1 MHRFFVAPEAIDGSK
16 VSIKGKQAYQ
26 ISRVLRMK
34 PGDEITVLDNSG
46 AQYQVKLAA
55 VNKKQITGDIVY
67 SSPCPNEPSLHV
79 HLYQA
84 LLKGDKF
91 DFVLQ
96 KCTEIGVASFT
107 PIICERS
114 ISRHVSTTR
123 MSRWQTI
130 IMEAAEQSHRARM
143 PLLQPLISFTKA
155 CHLAMGVS
163 LLAWEG
169 EKAPPLRTALPD
181 QRPDA
186 ITIFIGPEG
195 GFSFQEVEFARSK
208 GITPV
213 TLGKRILRAETAA
226 LVAAS
231 IVLYEY
237 GDLGC

>member
-1 MHRFFVAPEAIDGSK
+1 MHRFFVTPERIDGNK

-46 AQYQVKLAA
+46 VEYRVKLAT
-55 VNKKQITGDIVY
+55 VNEEHTTGDIVH
-67 SSPCPNEPSLHV
+67 SAPCLNEPSLQI

-84 LLKGDKF
+84 LLKSNKF
-91 DFVLQ
+91 DLILQ
-96 KCTEIGVASFT
+96 KCTEIGIASFT

-114 ISRHVSTTR
+114 ISRDVSTTR
-123 MSRWQTI
+123 ISRWQTI
-130 IMEAAEQSHRARM
+130 IVEAAEQSHRARM
-143 PLLQPLISFTKA
+143 PQLHPLISFTKA
-155 CHLAMGVS
+155 CDSVTGIS

-169 EKAPPLRTALPD
+169 ERATALKIALPAQTPD
-181 QRPDA
+181 S
-186 ITIFIGPEG
+186 INIFIGPEG

-226 LVAAS
+226 LVAIS
-231 IVLYEY
+231 ILLYEY
-237 GDLGC
+237 GDLGG